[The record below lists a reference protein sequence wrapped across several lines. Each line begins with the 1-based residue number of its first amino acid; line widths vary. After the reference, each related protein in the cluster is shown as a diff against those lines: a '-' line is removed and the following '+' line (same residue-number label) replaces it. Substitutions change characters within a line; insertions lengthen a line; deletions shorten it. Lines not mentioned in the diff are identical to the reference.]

1 MENQLYTALLQKLSQ
16 DFSLEENSLPVEAD
30 MNLIREHLI
39 ERIKELMSR
48 NYERFLNSLYRIDLS
63 EANVHEVL
71 HSKDKLSIPSQL
83 ADLIIERQL
92 QRIKTQILYR
102 EGKL

>member
-1 MENQLYTALLQKLSQ
+1 MNNQIYTALLQKLSQ
-16 DFSLEENSLPVEAD
+16 DFSLEGNSLPAQAD

-48 NYERFLNSLYRIDLS
+48 NYERFLNSLYMIDLS
-63 EANVHEVL
+63 EAKVQEAL
-71 HSKDKLSIPSQL
+71 HSKDKLSIPSKL